1 MPVFKNATAEQVAF
15 ALVTA
20 EHDAAGTRKDGVS
33 ELEEAKLYAS
43 QLLLV
48 GFKEGTTLAMA
59 RKQFVTADDAGADG
73 AGADGA
79 GADGAGPDG
88 DEGAAEDDHDATED
102 SGNVRRAQS
111 VSKRTVVAPASEEE
125 AELDDSPAR
134 PQKRAKTNVYA
145 SSAKAGKAP
154 ESSWSGGV
162 ALTSPVRQAKAS
174 ASTATSSALA
184 SPASSSSAGSSS
196 SSSGSKGPTA
206 RSSGR

>member
-59 RKQFVTADDAGADG
+59 RKQFVTADD

-154 ESSWSGGV
+154 ASSSSGGV

-174 ASTATSSALA
+174 ASKATSSALA

>member
-125 AELDDSPAR
+125 AELDDAPAR

-145 SSAKAGKAP
+145 VAGFLLAGGGQGVHLQDHIVHRGGQQGGGGFLV
-154 ESSWSGGV
+154 GGV
-162 ALTSPVRQAKAS
+162 VVVIVGL
-174 ASTATSSALA
+174 
-184 SPASSSSAGSSS
+184 
-196 SSSGSKGPTA
+196 
-206 RSSGR
+206 